1 MRDLSQF
8 GESVVISCT
17 KEGVK
22 FSAAGDIGVGN
33 IKLAQTANVDK
44 EEEAVTI
51 EMQEPVT
58 LTFACR
64 YLNSS
69 STIPGNLSVALG
81 TTARLH
87 CTVTNVE
94 QEAVSMTLLNN
105 VPNLSNLLQIS
116 WIRLSDYRILT
127 NGLITFTADDR
138 FTVLHKPGGNEWTL
152 QISGVQARDQGEY
165 QCQAAT
171 TTGIRTIS
179 SWLRVTQPRASILGS
194 REKHVNLGDSVTIS
208 CELRNSVGTPEFV
221 FWYHNSTMVNF
232 LPGVSVSTHLLG
244 PDPDALWVAPPNTT
258 VPTLQIISTKPEHA
272 GNYTCAP
279 PHSSSDSVRLYV
291 SSGIILD

>member
-1 MRDLSQF
+1 MFL
-8 GESVVISCT
+8 
-17 KEGVK
+17 
-22 FSAAGDIGVGN
+22 
-33 IKLAQTANVDK
+33 
-44 EEEAVTI
+44 
-51 EMQEPVT
+51 T
-58 LTFACR
+58 L
-64 YLNSS
+64 Y
-69 STIPGNLSVALG
+69 
-81 TTARLH
+81 
-87 CTVTNVE
+87 
-94 QEAVSMTLLNN
+94 
-105 VPNLSNLLQIS
+105 LLQIS

-138 FTVLHKPGGNEWTL
+138 FTVLHLPGGNEWTL

-179 SWLRVTQPRASILGS
+179 SWLTVTQPRASILGS
-194 REKHVNLGDSVTIS
+194 REKHVNLGHSVTIS
-208 CELRNSVGTPEFV
+208 CELRDSVGTPEFV

-244 PDPDALWVAPPNTT
+244 PDPDALWVAPPNTM
-258 VPTLQIISTKPEHA
+258 VSTLLITSTKPEHA

-291 SSGIILD
+291 SSGIIGDNNILQSLTYISDLGLPLQQVEQIHTVSRGTRRSLMMDYTRIFFFVICHIIFTIRRTREKLCS

>member
-22 FSAAGDIGVGN
+22 FSAAGYIGVGN
-33 IKLAQTANVDK
+33 IKLAQTTNVDK

-94 QEAVSMTLLNN
+94 QEAVSMTLLNI

-232 LPGVSVSTHLLG
+232 QPGVSVSTHLLG

>member
-1 MRDLSQF
+1 MFL
-8 GESVVISCT
+8 
-17 KEGVK
+17 
-22 FSAAGDIGVGN
+22 
-33 IKLAQTANVDK
+33 
-44 EEEAVTI
+44 
-51 EMQEPVT
+51 T
-58 LTFACR
+58 L
-64 YLNSS
+64 Y
-69 STIPGNLSVALG
+69 
-81 TTARLH
+81 
-87 CTVTNVE
+87 
-94 QEAVSMTLLNN
+94 
-105 VPNLSNLLQIS
+105 LLQIS

-138 FTVLHKPGGNEWTL
+138 FTVLHLPGGNEWTL

-179 SWLRVTQPRASILGS
+179 SWLTVTQPRASILGS
-194 REKHVNLGDSVTIS
+194 REKHVNLGHSVTIS
-208 CELRNSVGTPEFV
+208 CELRDSVGTPEFV

-244 PDPDALWVAPPNTT
+244 PDPDALWVAPPNTM
-258 VPTLQIISTKPEHA
+258 VSTLLITSTKPEHA

-291 SSGIILD
+291 SSGIIGDNNILQSITYISDLGLPLQQVEQIHTVSRGARRSFIMDNTRIFFFIICHIIFTIRRTRAELCS

>member
-1 MRDLSQF
+1 MFL
-8 GESVVISCT
+8 I
-17 KEGVK
+17 
-22 FSAAGDIGVGN
+22 
-33 IKLAQTANVDK
+33 L
-44 EEEAVTI
+44 
-51 EMQEPVT
+51 
-58 LTFACR
+58 
-64 YLNSS
+64 Y
-69 STIPGNLSVALG
+69 
-81 TTARLH
+81 
-87 CTVTNVE
+87 
-94 QEAVSMTLLNN
+94 
-105 VPNLSNLLQIS
+105 LLQIS

-138 FTVLHKPGGNEWTL
+138 FTVLHLPGGNEWTL

-179 SWLRVTQPRASILGS
+179 SWLTVTQPRASILGS
-194 REKHVNLGDSVTIS
+194 REKHVNLGHSVTIS
-208 CELRNSVGTPEFV
+208 CELRDSVGTPEFV

-244 PDPDALWVAPPNTT
+244 PDPDALWVAPPNTM
-258 VPTLQIISTKPEHA
+258 VSTLLITSTKPEHA

-291 SSGIILD
+291 SSGIIGDNNITTVYNIYFRLRSSTAAGGADTHCVQGGQEVLHHGQQQDILLHHLSYHLHYTENKRKVM